1 MIIDEDILLDA
12 ARNGPAMTFEEIAA
26 ELGISW
32 QRVQQIYNGAVEK
45 VRKNMTPEYVEE
57 FNHYLEQT
65 AGNYWEE
72 IELQALD
79 ISDQD
84 NLRGFWREEH
94 NVSDVREKQ
103 LDMFDWT
110 EEEEEAFKDLEKRIS
125 DQEWKEAFADYYDDD
140 EE

>member
-12 ARNGPAMTFEEIAA
+12 ARNGPAMTFEEIGSD
-26 ELGISW
+26 LGVTKE
-32 QRVQQIYNGAVEK
+32 RAFQIYQAAIAK